1 MNRARSVKLIG
12 LGLGLMLGGWVLLF
26 VMVLRLLEPSLLL
39 SFLSYGASLAGLMFG
54 LLGVIEVW
62 RPRR

>member
-1 MNRARSVKLIG
+1 MSRTRPIKLIG
-12 LGLGLMLGGWVLLF
+12 LGLGLLLGGWVLLF